1 MNKTKK
7 IVFIII
13 GLLLVSIIYEIAIK
27 NNSKSYSSYT
37 KIEIPISQY
46 DFGIIKYLDTITYSF
61 KIKNIGHELLVIDNI
76 STISSNVNLQIK
88 DSILPP
94 SYESEIN
101 VKFIPQNSN
110 IGFNKIKISVRGNF
124 ENKFTE
130 LNLTGIVSE

>member
-1 MNKTKK
+1 MKKTKN

-13 GLLLVSIIYEIAIK
+13 GILLLSLVYELVI
-27 NNSKSYSSYT
+27 NDNTKSYSTYT

-46 DFGIIKYLDTITYSF
+46 DFGTIKYLDTITYSF
-61 KIKNIGHELLVIDNI
+61 KIKNIGDELLLIDNI
-76 STISSNVNLQIK
+76 STISPNVNLQIK

-101 VKFIPQNSN
+101 IKFIAQNSN
-110 IGFNKIKISVRGNF
+110 IGFNKIKISIRGNF
-124 ENKFTE
+124 ENKLAE